1 MLFLTKEQIER
12 IFNHVKKNYP
22 YETCGILL
30 GHKEDAAKRVFKIV
44 EANNLNRERAHDR
57 YDMDPRDFYKADVL
71 ARDEG
76 LEILGFYHSHPDH
89 PAAPSVTDKQKA
101 WNGYSYVI
109 ISVKGGGEC
118 LAKSFVLENPEED
131 FKEEKILFNAKGA

>member
-1 MLFLTKEQIER
+1 MLFLTKEQIEQ
-12 IFNHVKKNYP
+12 IFIHVKKSYP

-30 GHKEDAAKRVFKIV
+30 GQKEDAAKRVLRIV

-57 YDMDPRDFYKADVL
+57 YDMDPKDFYKADVV
-71 ARDEG
+71 ARNEG

-89 PAAPSVTDKQKA
+89 PAAPSATDKQKA
-101 WNGYSYVI
+101 WNGYSYMIV
-109 ISVKGGGEC
+109 SVKGGAEC
-118 LAKSFVLENPEED
+118 LAKSFVLENPEDD